1 MKKIISKVTAVILV
15 AVAIW
20 FAWSVVDINV
30 NNNPSDDNCGNFS
43 KCNAIIMVSELF
55 N

>member
-30 NNNPSDDNCGNFS
+30 NNNPSDDNYGNFS
-43 KCNAIIMVSELF
+43 KGNAIIMVSELF

>member
-1 MKKIISKVTAVILV
+1 MKKIISKVMAAIMV

-30 NNNPSDDNCGNFS
+30 NNNPSDDNYGNFS

>member
-1 MKKIISKVTAVILV
+1 MKKIISKVMAVILV

-30 NNNPSDDNCGNFS
+30 NNNPSNDNYGNFS
-43 KCNAIIMVSELF
+43 KGNAIIMVSELF